1 MVTAFFGLIGRDLR
15 LAARGGIGSLVTVVF
30 FVIAVSLFVYS
41 IVSWLFFDSPQG
53 WASLM
58 AAVAFFGCVQML
70 MLGIFGEYLGRL
82 YEQTKG
88 RPLFV
93 IDRIVRGDEQSDAA
107 P

>member
-1 MVTAFFGLIGRDLR
+1 
-15 LAARGGIGSLVTVVF
+15 
-30 FVIAVSLFVYS
+30 
-41 IVSWLFFDSPQG
+41 
-53 WASLM
+53 M